1 MASSAFLTVTLNPA
15 IDQTVH
21 LTELLPG
28 TVHRARHA
36 EQQAGGKGVNVAGCL
51 SDWRHSSEPPII
63 ATGFLGQINA
73 PTFQSFFDSKQIVD
87 RFIRLPGQ
95 TRRNIKLLDET
106 TGDTTD
112 INLPGLPPDA
122 ERLDDLRAV
131 LEQETQEGMIVVLSG
146 SLPPS
151 LPTATYRDLVAL
163 LNARGARVLLD
174 TSGLPFREALAATG
188 TGLPWA
194 IKPNQHELEEW
205 VGKPFSNIGEMV
217 LAARMLCRRGIGLVI
232 VSRGAEG
239 ALFISEKHAL
249 LGLPP
254 LLTVTSTVGAGDAL
268 VAGVVTAVRERAEP
282 ERLARMA
289 LAFAA
294 AKLAQQ
300 GPSLPDR
307 EAVLSRMDSMRVER
321 LRPVGAVG
329 SWRTDE
335 AQAGDR
341 PGMGGPGF

>member
-1 MASSAFLTVTLNPA
+1 MTSPAFLTVTLNPA

-21 LTELLPG
+21 LTELVPG
-28 TVHRARHA
+28 TVHRAKDA
-36 EQQAGGKGVNVAGCL
+36 EQRAGGKGVNVASFL
-51 SDWRHSSEPPII
+51 ADWRHSSEPPII

-73 PTFQSFFDSKQIVD
+73 PTFQAFFDSKQIID

-122 ERLDDLRAV
+122 ARLDDLRAV
-131 LEQETQEGMIVVLSG
+131 LDEETQPGMIVVLSG

-151 LPTATYRDLVAL
+151 LPDRTYRDLVGQ

-174 TSGLPFREALAATG
+174 TSGLPFREALEAKGDA
-188 TGLPWA
+188 LPWA

-205 VGKPFSNIGEMV
+205 VGKPFGNLDEMV
-217 LAARMLCRRGIGLVI
+217 RAALMLCRRGIGLVI

-239 ALFISEKHAL
+239 ALFISERHAL
-249 LGLPP
+249 LGRPP
-254 LLTVTSTVGAGDAL
+254 LLKVTSTVGAGDAL
-268 VAGVVTAVRERAEP
+268 VAGVVTAVRAQAEP
-282 ERLARMA
+282 EQLARMA

-294 AKLAQQ
+294 AKLAQP

-307 EAVLSRMDSMRVER
+307 EAVLSRMASMRVER
-321 LRPVGAVG
+321 LRAV
-329 SWRTDE
+329 
-335 AQAGDR
+335 QATA
-341 PGMGGPGF
+341 